1 MRTSL
6 VLSVLGATLFSASG
20 PTVHAA
26 EGTYFDSSDLPN
38 SLVLEGVNFGTNHH
52 AVLQPDSFAKLDQAA
67 ATLKNK
73 WGVTKVEVAGH
84 TDSRG
89 MDGFNLKLSQSRA
102 EAVRNY
108 LIAKGISAE
117 RLTARGYGEARP
129 VADNN
134 TETGRYKNRRVE
146 LVPME

>member
-6 VLSVLGATLFSASG
+6 VLILGATLFSASG
-20 PTVHAA
+20 ATVHAA
-26 EGTYFDSSDLPN
+26 EGISYGSSDLPTT
-38 SLVLEGVNFGTNHH
+38 LVLEGINFGPNHH
-52 AVLQPDSFAKLDQAA
+52 AVLQPDSFAKLDHAA

-73 WGVTKVEVAGH
+73 WGVLKVEIAGH

-89 MDGFNLKLSQSRA
+89 MDSFNLKLSQSRA
-102 EAVRNY
+102 DTVRDY

-129 VADNN
+129 VADNK
-134 TETGRYKNRRVE
+134 TEAGRHKNRRVE